1 MSFQNT
7 PPVMYLDR
15 NWKISENEK
24 TDSVI
29 ARVQAHDNE
38 NDILTFD
45 LVESH
50 NGFGIEQ
57 DDSGKGLPFRINPNT
72 GVVYLNESLEGR
84 GGENFFLYVTVSDG
98 QLTAKN
104 EVYVN
109 IQPANSTKYS
119 DLYGPLPPTFTPH
132 ARNISSI
139 LPSFNTLPGVTAVQ
153 GQQPPNNGR
162 PSSVSSN
169 NIFSQPPPS
178 PTYLNDA
185 TGGGTKANEPNDKT
199 STVLVAV
206 DTAAGTNL
214 NTSNSGGNQL
224 HTYPN
229 AKQPSPGDQSNDD
242 IGTSLRT
249 NLPFIF
255 TVCGIIFL
263 AIAVVVVYMFRRY
276 LCAFGKSLKKKSK
289 AEMAKKSNQS
299 QISSSITM
307 TEDSRNSMV
316 LQNWN
321 GPTAFSNRYV
331 PWERDNQPPHI
342 QVPTTYTHK
351 AYSIHLH
358 FPFNYAYLYATY
370 TIYQKWVTCWFF
382 FVVLNV
388 FPLEICIYMGSRP
401 DLCV

>member
-119 DLYGPLPPTFTPH
+119 DLYGSLPPTFTPH

-153 GQQPPNNGR
+153 GQQSKNGR
-162 PSSVSSN
+162 PSVSSN

-178 PTYLNDA
+178 PPYLTDA
-185 TGGGTKANEPNDKT
+185 VGDTKANESNDKT

-206 DTAAGTNL
+206 NTGAGNSL
-214 NTSNSGGNQL
+214 NNSKSGGNQL

-229 AKQPSPGDQSNDD
+229 TNGKQQPPSVDVSDD
-242 IGTSLRT
+242 IGASLRT
-249 NLPFIF
+249 NLPFIL

-263 AIAVVVVYMFRRY
+263 AVGLVVMYMFRRY

-331 PWERDNQPPHI
+331 PWDRDNQPPHI
-342 QVPTTYTHK
+342 QVGKFTYK
-351 AYSIHLH
+351 AHFLHLH
-358 FPFNYAYLYATY
+358 FPIN
-370 TIYQKWVTCWFF
+370 
-382 FVVLNV
+382 
-388 FPLEICIYMGSRP
+388 
-401 DLCV
+401 

>member
-7 PPVMYLDR
+7 PPVMYFDR
-15 NWKISENEK
+15 EWKISENQK
-24 TDSVI
+24 TDSII

-57 DDSGKGLPFRINPNT
+57 DVSGKGLPFRINPNT

-84 GGENFFLYVTVSDG
+84 GGEQFLLYVTVSDG

-104 EVYVN
+104 EVFVK
-109 IQPANSTKYS
+109 IQSANTTKYS
-119 DLYGPLPPTFTPH
+119 DVYGPLPPIFTPH
-132 ARNISSI
+132 ARNLSSI

-153 GQQPPNNGR
+153 GQQPNNGR
-162 PSSVSSN
+162 PSVPSN

-178 PTYLNDA
+178 PPYLTDA
-185 TGGGTKANEPNDKT
+185 VGDTKATESKNKT

-206 DTAAGTNL
+206 NTDTEYRL
-214 NTSNSGGNQL
+214 NNSKSGGNQL

-229 AKQPSPGDQSNDD
+229 TSGNQQPPSVDD
-242 IGTSLRT
+242 IGASIRT
-249 NLPFIF
+249 NLPFIL

-263 AIAVVVVYMFRRY
+263 AVGLVVMYMFRRY

-316 LQNWN
+316 LQSWN

-342 QVPTTYTHK
+342 QVGSLPTQ
-351 AYSIHLH
+351 SI
-358 FPFNYAYLYATY
+358 F
-370 TIYQKWVTCWFF
+370 I
-382 FVVLNV
+382 
-388 FPLEICIYMGSRP
+388 
-401 DLCV
+401 